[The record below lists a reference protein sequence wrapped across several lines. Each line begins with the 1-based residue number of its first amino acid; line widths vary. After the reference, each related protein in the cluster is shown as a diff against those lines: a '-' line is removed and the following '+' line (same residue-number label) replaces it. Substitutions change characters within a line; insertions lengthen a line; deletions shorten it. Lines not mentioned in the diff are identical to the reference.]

1 MHSPHDPQGR
11 RRAPVIVAPG
21 SNATSAAPQVRYSGD
36 AAAAPPSRRRFLGQ
50 LTTAFGIAGTA
61 GAGGLLAG
69 CGGGVSDELAYLRFC
84 HTGVDDASADFWVA
98 GSRVVAGLADGGTV
112 GGWLEGEAG
121 GVSLAWHAAGSSTAR
136 LTETRSLDTD
146 SYTSVIAW
154 GTLASSL
161 KFRYLAE
168 TNSAASSGSVKLRGF
183 HAAPSI
189 GAVNVYVT
197 NTSSLDGLDPTFTLS
212 AAGTLGDFVT
222 LSSGTWRV
230 RVTNSGDSSSLLFDY
245 SGGVTL
251 GSTAVVT
258 LVLSPRASGSLP
270 NVALLA
276 EKSGS
281 ALLGNELV

>member
-1 MHSPHDPQGR
+1 MHSIPTLPGR
-11 RRAPVIVAPG
+11 RRASALLPL
-21 SNATSAAPQVRYSGD
+21 NDAAPSQGS
-36 AAAAPPSRRRFLGQ
+36 AAAPGADPSRRQVLRRLAGVATTLG
-50 LTTAFGIAGTA
+50 LGS
-61 GAGGLLAG
+61 AGGLLAG
-69 CGGGVSDELAYLRFC
+69 CGGGVGDDLACLRFC
-84 HTGVDDASADFWVA
+84 HTGVDDATADFWAA
-98 GSRVVAGLADGGTV
+98 GSRVVAGLANGGTV
-112 GGWLEGEAG
+112 SSWLEGDSG
-121 GVSLAWHAAGSSTAR
+121 STSLAWHAAGSSSAR
-136 LTETRSLDTD
+136 LTETRSLDSD

-168 TNSAASSGSVKLRGF
+168 TNAAASSGSIKLRGF

-189 GAVNVYVT
+189 GAVDVYVT
-197 NTSSLDGLDPTFTLS
+197 NTSSLDGLDPTFSLAS
-212 AAGTLGDFVT
+212 AGTLGDFVT

-230 RVTNSGDSSSLLFDY
+230 RVTASGDSSSVLFDY
-245 SGGVTL
+245 TAGVGL

-281 ALLGNELV
+281 ALLDNELV